1 MRIND
6 ALTIF
11 VPVAVPLL
19 TEPWRW
25 DDVWAAVCIVAAV
38 FFVFRGQSSAS
49 SSLTPQVAPAAISV
63 DDKSNDADRR

>member
-11 VPVAVPLL
+11 VPVAVLL
-19 TEPWRW
+19 LNEPWRW

-38 FFVFRGQSSAS
+38 FFVFRGKAR
-49 SSLTPQVAPAAISV
+49 PHPP
-63 DDKSNDADRR
+63 